1 MKYIVHKTSDYTVM
15 SNTHLKEK
23 DMTLSAK
30 GLLSLMLSLPD
41 DWDYSVAGLC
51 ALSKDS
57 KDSIT
62 SALKELEAFG
72 YLVRTQRKNEH
83 GKFEGYDYDVY
94 EKPLTEKP
102 LTEKPL
108 TEKPLTEKPLTEKP
122 LTEKPLTEK
131 PLTEKPLTEKP
142 PQLNTNISN
151 TNIINNLNNKKLKD
165 KNIYVLVVD
174 YLNEKAGTKYKPSN
188 KVTQRHINARVSDGY
203 TFDDFKTVI
212 DKKVTEWRGTAME
225 QYLRPETLFGS
236 KFENYLNATIN
247 LRNGQRITINGEE
260 YIYNNGNYY
269 LPNGTGIAVNPFAES
284 DLPY

>member
-94 EKPLTEKP
+94 
-102 LTEKPL
+102 EKPL

>member
-94 EKPLTEKP
+94 
-102 LTEKPL
+102 
-108 TEKPLTEKPLTEKP
+108 
-122 LTEKPLTEK
+122 EK